1 MSISPEYLL
10 ADGAPR
16 YGVRTRE
23 PAPAA
28 GRPVLPADARLVPRA
43 AARLGLHH
51 LAAAVDSRL
60 TRSWADAEDPLL
72 AALRARHRAELA
84 EAEKLVQAEL
94 GGRTAWLRRAAA
106 NHAAFLAPVTG
117 RRKADGR
124 HGAAALQRAVLALVL
139 TGAAGFVAIATG
151 GDVLSLIIA
160 GLLLSGL
167 AYLLGGLV
175 TARLRLPVPV
185 RLRGAWLQEIR
196 RDITDA
202 TLLAVLRNK
211 GVEVD
216 ERTARAAR
224 RGWEHLQAVAAKV
237 DGIHAGI

>member
-1 MSISPEYLL
+1 VSISPEYLL

-16 YGVRTRE
+16 YGVRTQE

-28 GRPVLPADARLVPRA
+28 GMPALPADARLVPRA

-60 TRSWADAEDPLL
+60 TRSWADTDDPLL
-72 AALRARHRAELA
+72 AALRARHRSELA
-84 EAEKLVQAEL
+84 EAEELVQAEL
-94 GGRTAWLRRAAA
+94 GGRAAWLRRAAA
-106 NHAAFLAPVTG
+106 NHAAFLAPVAG

-124 HGAAALQRAVLALVL
+124 HGAAALQRALLALVL
-139 TGAAGFVAIATG
+139 TGVAGFVAIATDG
-151 GDVLSLIIA
+151 NVLSLLVA
-160 GLLLSGL
+160 GVLLSGL
-167 AYLLGGLV
+167 AYVLGSMV
-175 TARLRLPVPV
+175 TVRLRLPVPV

-202 TLLAVLRNK
+202 TLLAVLRAN
-211 GVEVD
+211 GVDVD
-216 ERTARAAR
+216 ERTARATR

-237 DGIHAGI
+237 DGIPSGS